1 MNNTWAVT
9 HYLLLRSQEMT
20 YHQTKENMTQYQMAK
35 KCLLGQ
41 GRPFSG
47 WIQSGAEWENFDSTV
62 DNRQQSIDITN

>member
-1 MNNTWAVT
+1 
-9 HYLLLRSQEMT
+9 
-20 YHQTKENMTQYQMAK
+20 MTQYQMAK